1 MKRTNMKPKTAS
13 TLGALVG
20 IVIALILVYLFFVAL
35 AYGLIYAFSLS
46 YSPWVLGIGIW
57 IIVFLGRT
65 IFKGR

>member
-1 MKRTNMKPKTAS
+1 MKPSTAS

-20 IVIALILVYLFFVAL
+20 IAIALTLVYLFFVAL
-35 AYGLIYAFSLS
+35 AYGLIHVFSLS
-46 YSPWVLGIGIW
+46 YNPWILGIGIW